1 MLSVLVC
8 LVLQSA
14 QAPPI
19 GVRAE
24 LVARNLPA
32 PKDADDLDKPIT
44 GYSVLDDRQGFVI
57 AYYALY
63 ARDDDRLHDL
73 RVRSFDKRS
82 RTWRST
88 TVPESIGSVL
98 RIMRGRGYLFI
109 SGHSSPSA
117 APTLVLSAT
126 LRKKHELEGWPMLVL
141 DDGRLVF
148 HRSMIHFSPAHAA
161 ALALYDPVSDRELPI
176 YPPRG
181 VRNYRGGERVAGTEL
196 WMDRS
201 VTDVT
206 KGKAPGTIEFG
217 AVEQRRRLTPDNR
230 SQPAGPERRLRV
242 VCDVAASPA
251 RCEARAAVG
260 DARGAISEVR

>member
-1 MLSVLVC
+1 MFGLLVA
-8 LVLQSA
+8 LMLQSA
-14 QAPPI
+14 PALPI

-32 PKDADDLDKPIT
+32 PKDADDLDKPIIDDC
-44 GYSVLDDRQGFVI
+44 VLDDRQGFVI
-57 AYYALY
+57 AYRAFYAVN
-63 ARDDDRLHDL
+63 DSRLHDL

-88 TVPESIGSVL
+88 TFPEPIGSVL

-117 APTLVLSAT
+117 APTLVLSGT
-126 LRKKHELEGWPMLVL
+126 LRKKRELDGWPMLVL
-141 DDGRLVF
+141 DDGRVIF
-148 HRSMIHFSPAHAA
+148 HRSMVHFSPAHAA
-161 ALALYDPVSDRELPI
+161 ALAIYDPVSDREQPL

-181 VRNYRGGERVAGTEL
+181 VENYRGGERVAGTDL

-206 KGKAPGTIEFG
+206 KGKASGTIEFET
-217 AVEQRRRLTPDNR
+217 VEQQRRLTPDNR
-230 SQPAGPERRLRV
+230 SEPAGPERRLRV
-242 VCDVAASPA
+242 VCNLAAGSPV
-251 RCEARAAVG
+251 CESQSRMK
-260 DARGAISEVR
+260 D